1 MSTAHPNPYS
11 PSEAT
16 ASVAAVSRGD
26 SAAMQRL
33 DWLFRRC
40 PPHGP
45 SQAIKSMLQ
54 RFREG
59 QAHDAR

>member
-1 MSTAHPNPYS
+1 MSTDHPNLP
-11 PSEAT
+11 PPEA
-16 ASVAAVSRGD
+16 VAPMVAVSQGD

>member
-1 MSTAHPNPYS
+1 MSTDHPHPS
-11 PSEAT
+11 PPEA
-16 ASVAAVSRGD
+16 VAPMVAVSQRD

-40 PPHGP
+40 PPLGP

-59 QAHDAR
+59 QAHDTR